1 MIDDITDLYQ
11 CRFTEALGLK
21 ETEKDQNEI
30 VLDKLKTKV
39 QARISALQVRLFER
53 TQLGE
58 KLAKALSASLFI
70 VRLTSN
76 PKLFLTNLH
85 YTSDITL
92 QRVTIDMAYLR

>member
-1 MIDDITDLYQ
+1 M
-11 CRFTEALGLK
+11 
-21 ETEKDQNEI
+21 

-39 QARISALQVRLFER
+39 QARISALQVRQFER

-58 KLAKALSASLFI
+58 KLAKVLSVSLFI

-76 PKLFLTNLH
+76 PKLFLTNLY
-85 YTSDITL
+85 YTYDITL